1 VAVPSPILILTNQL
15 TTGGAEAW
23 VVTVSA
29 WFAAQGAEVHVAA
42 TPGELVAK
50 LSPRVTY
57 HPITLRDLRL
67 RVPVAA
73 AQIGTLVRRH
83 RPAVIIAN
91 SLVTA
96 WVARLANPRR
106 DVPVVAVA
114 HGWPAHRYA
123 WISRPLAIADRVVP
137 VSQDVAR
144 RLTRAGLSASRMTIV
159 PNGIDLAPFGPRD
172 AATLASS
179 RAAMGAGAGEVV
191 IANVGRFVEQ
201 KAQHHIIEI
210 ARRLVPT
217 LPNLRFALIGW
228 GDREAELRALVAAY
242 GLEAH
247 VRFLVRRADVPDLLM
262 ASDVYLSVSDWE
274 GMPLSMIEAMAAG
287 LPVVSTDVEGIR
299 ALLDSSNG
307 VLAPI
312 GDVDALSEGV
322 RRMVEDEVGRLQRGA
337 ESRARAEAQFSQ
349 EVMCRR
355 LLGVLD
361 EVRPA

>member
-1 VAVPSPILILTNQL
+1 MPSPLLILTNQL

-29 WFAAQGAEVHVAA
+29 WFAAQGCDVHVAA
-42 TPGELVAK
+42 TPGELVGK

-57 HPITLRDLRL
+57 HPIALRDLRL
-67 RVPVAA
+67 RVPLAA
-73 AQIGTLVRRH
+73 AQIGALVRRH
-83 RPAVIIAN
+83 RPAVMIAN

-96 WVARLANPRR
+96 WVARLANPRG

-123 WISRPLAIADRVVP
+123 WVSRPLAIADRVVP

-172 AATLASS
+172 AAAIASA
-179 RAAMGAGAGEVV
+179 RAALGAGPDDVV
-191 IANVGRFVEQ
+191 VANVGRYVDQ

-217 LPNLRFALIGW
+217 HPHLRFALIGW
-228 GDREAELRALVAAY
+228 GEREAALRALVASY
-242 GLEAH
+242 GLDAH
-247 VRFLVRRADVPDLLM
+247 VRFLVRRSDVPDLLM

-287 LPVVSTDVEGIR
+287 LPIVSTDVEGIR
-299 ALLDSSNG
+299 ALIDSSNG
-307 VLAPI
+307 VLAPVA
-312 GDVDALSEGV
+312 DVDALAEGV
-322 RRMVEDEVGRLQRGA
+322 RRLAEDEVGRLQRGA

-349 EVMCRR
+349 DVMCRR
-355 LLGVLD
+355 LLSVLD
-361 EVRPA
+361 EVAAR